1 MSKLG
6 PTLETPRLTL
16 RPLAPEDFD
25 AWAEM
30 MADESTRFIGGPQS
44 RSGAWRGFVSVAGAW
59 AMQGYS
65 MFSVIEKA
73 SAAGS
78 AASARGSRGLAG
90 YEVGWGLT
98 KNAFGQGYATEA
110 AAASIDWAFDALGWT
125 DVIHIID
132 PENTPSQAVA
142 RRLGSTKSRPRPDAG
157 AVRRLPRR
165 HLGPDPRP
173 MAGEASLV
181 LGAQVVCARRG
192 VTRPRAFTTEQCAP
206 DGREIADRV
215 CLAARAARPRLSGWP
230 PRH

>member
-1 MSKLG
+1 MSPLG

-30 MADESTRFIGGPQS
+30 MADESTRFIGGPQQ

-73 SAAGS
+73 SG
-78 AASARGSRGLAG
+78 RWIGRVGPWVPEG
-90 YEVGWGLT
+90 WPGTEVGWGLT
-98 KNAFGQGYATEA
+98 KAAFGKGYATEA

-132 PENTPSQAVA
+132 PENVPSQAVA
-142 RRLGSTKSRPRPDAG
+142 RRLGSTNR
-157 AVRRLPRR
+157 
-165 HLGPDPRP
+165 GPGQMPEPFHTYRVDIWGQTRD
-173 MAGEASLV
+173 EWR
-181 LGAQVVCARRG
+181 ARR
-192 VTRPRAFTTEQCAP
+192 A
-206 DGREIADRV
+206 
-215 CLAARAARPRLSGWP
+215 
-230 PRH
+230 